1 MLGWLNRLLT
11 SAFGHTGRDPDERE
25 PLSCAYVAS
34 LSGLLSDGLI
44 PVHTWV
50 WALRARPASVCG
62 RGGSYAVTSWPLE
75 PDLANPDLRRS
86 GETGLR
92 L

>member
-34 LSGLLSDGLI
+34 LSGLLADGLI
-44 PVHTWV
+44 PVHTWI
-50 WALRARPASVCG
+50 WALRARPAAVCG
-62 RGGSYAVTSWPLE
+62 RSGSYAVAKSSPE
-75 PDLANPDLRRS
+75 PERSRPERR
-86 GETGLR
+86 
-92 L
+92 